1 MTPTKTRKV
10 LGVGI
15 LGPAFLLWSLKLAIR
30 KLDAWD
36 WFVTRMIPRWPVP
49 AVVAAS
55 RLGDGWLYAL
65 FILYLIHTDQQEL
78 AGHVAACVVI
88 AWGGSAAMKLTF
100 RRRRPSEQLMERACG
115 PVWHRDSVVGKAE
128 RKALLR
134 YECLAARFTFPS
146 QHSACAV
153 AFALSCHPSWW
164 PFAACVC
171 LSRVLI
177 GAHFVGDVAAG
188 IAVGIAAGVWG

>member
-1 MTPTKTRKV
+1 MMQAGTKTRKA

-15 LGPAFLLWSLKLAIR
+15 LGPAFLVWSLKLAIR

-36 WFVTRMIPRWPVP
+36 RFVTRLIPRWPVP

-55 RLGDGWLYAL
+55 RLGDGWVYAL
-65 FILYLIHTDQQEL
+65 FILYLIHTDQQQL

-88 AWGGSAAMKLTF
+88 AWGGSAALKWIF
-100 RRRRPSEQLMERACG
+100 RRKRPVEQLRERICMDRKG
-115 PVWHRDSVVGKAE
+115 P
-128 RKALLR
+128 ALWS
-134 YECLAARFTFPS
+134 FPS

-153 AFALSCHPSWW
+153 AFALSCHPLWW